1 MRTPHTA
8 RRTAALLIV
17 VVLLVAVTMRH
28 PSADIRILTH
38 DSADRSPV
46 RVQAAFDLGLVAVS
60 VLVTWTKRLV

>member
-1 MRTPHTA
+1 MRSPDTIRPTVA
-8 RRTAALLIV
+8 LIAVAALLLI
-17 VVLLVAVTMRH
+17 VAVRH

-38 DSADRSPV
+38 DSTDRSPA

>member
-1 MRTPHTA
+1 MRSPHFA
-8 RRTAALLIV
+8 RHAIALLSVAILL
-17 VVLLVAVTMRH
+17 LLVTIRH

-38 DSADRSPV
+38 DSTDRSPA